1 MKITVKD
8 VDYAAELAR
17 LALTADE
24 KVKYTGQLDKILGHM
39 DELNKVDTANVEPV
53 FQAMALKNVFREDE
67 AKISGLAD
75 GIIENAPDRE
85 DRFFKVKKVIE

>member
-24 KVKYTGQLDKILGHM
+24 KVKYTEQLDKILGHM

-53 FQAMALKNVFREDE
+53 FQAVALKNVFREDA

-75 GIIENAPDRE
+75 GIIANAPDRE